1 MTDYYDNVI
10 IGGGIIGLSIAREII
25 KKEHGSSV
33 LLIEKESKIGL
44 HASGRNSGVLHSGI
58 YYPSGSLKS
67 KVCSSGG
74 KEMADY
80 CHEHSLPIRHI
91 GKVIVPT
98 ISSHDERIDL
108 LYNRA
113 NKGGIN
119 AFIIDEREL
128 HEIEPEARSVSGR
141 ALYSPDTAVIDPL
154 SILDKIVSELSNITT
169 ILTDSIVT
177 TYFPDKSKIVV
188 NGKEVK
194 YGKLYNAAGLY
205 ADKIAHMFSAGED
218 YTILPFKG
226 LYYQLV
232 EDCGVSIKK
241 LIYPVPNL
249 DYPFLGIHSVTMID
263 GSVLFGP
270 SSIPALGRENYS
282 MIKGINPIDLF
293 SIGYHL
299 YGKYI
304 SDGEF
309 RKFTHEEM
317 SKFTKNQFVS
327 SAKSIVPKLHSKCLY
342 KSKKVGIR
350 AQLYN
355 TVNKKLEMDFIIE
368 RVGNTVHVLNAISPA
383 FTSAFS
389 MAKIIVGNDHAY

>member
-1 MTDYYDNVI
+1 
-10 IGGGIIGLSIAREII
+10 
-25 KKEHGSSV
+25 
-33 LLIEKESKIGL
+33 
-44 HASGRNSGVLHSGI
+44 
-58 YYPSGSLKS
+58 
-67 KVCSSGG
+67 
-74 KEMADY
+74 
-80 CHEHSLPIRHI
+80 
-91 GKVIVPT
+91 
-98 ISSHDERIDL
+98 
-108 LYNRA
+108 
-113 NKGGIN
+113 
-119 AFIIDEREL
+119 
-128 HEIEPEARSVSGR
+128 
-141 ALYSPDTAVIDPL
+141 
-154 SILDKIVSELSNITT
+154 
-169 ILTDSIVT
+169 LTD
-177 TYFPDKSKIVV
+177 
-188 NGKEVK
+188 
-194 YGKLYNAAGLY
+194 
-205 ADKIAHMFSAGED
+205 
-218 YTILPFKG
+218 
-226 LYYQLV
+226 
-232 EDCGVSIKK
+232 DCGISIKK

-249 DYPFLGIHSVTMID
+249 DYPFLGIHSVTTID

-270 SSIPALGRENYS
+270 SSIPAFGRENYS